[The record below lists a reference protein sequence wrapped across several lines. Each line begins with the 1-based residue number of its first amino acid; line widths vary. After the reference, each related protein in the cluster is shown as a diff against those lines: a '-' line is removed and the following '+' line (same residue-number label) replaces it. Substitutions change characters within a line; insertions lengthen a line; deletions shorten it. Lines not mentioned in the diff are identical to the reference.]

1 MLDHKPRRKGVRK
14 ITDFFAK
21 ITKKPRPIAIELKGI
36 RKSPSDSMD
45 EKEDLEEVEEEPKKQ
60 ESKKPKVFASMKP
73 VKKTDKALDMY
84 QIPEERIG
92 ANPDVEYRIAHM
104 KYYDYL
110 VGEKFPLLSK
120 DFYAKANNMKGR
132 TFRDWFPNREF
143 YKFILRK
150 VEGVIKKH

>member
-1 MLDHKPRRKGVRK
+1 M
-14 ITDFFAK
+14 
-21 ITKKPRPIAIELKGI
+21 
-36 RKSPSDSMD
+36 
-45 EKEDLEEVEEEPKKQ
+45 EEVQEDPKKQ
-60 ESKKPKVFASMKP
+60 ESKKPKVSASMKP

-120 DFYAKANNMKGR
+120 DLYAKANNMKGR